1 MRALVHLSYKLC
13 LLRASQISTCRLNSI
28 TMVQATMQLLVG
40 DVLLSA
46 ACIAYYGAFP
56 GDYRQE
62 LVSGW
67 VEKCRDFGIPVSPDC
82 TLRGVLASPIQVL
95 TRTLLL
101 QSAEVS
107 GQMVCKTMQT
117 SIPSLLCCSMQ
128 EGNWLPCQVQVWC
141 LLRQRTTAPRDQQS
155 KA

>member
-1 MRALVHLSYKLC
+1 
-13 LLRASQISTCRLNSI
+13 
-28 TMVQATMQLLVG
+28 MQLLVG

-67 VEKCRDFGIPVSPDC
+67 VEKCREFGIPVSPDC

-95 TRTLLL
+95 TTTLLL

-107 GQMVCKTMQT
+107 GQRVCKTMQT
-117 SIPSLLCCSMQ
+117 S
-128 EGNWLPCQVQVWC
+128 LP
-141 LLRQRTTAPRDQQS
+141 
-155 KA
+155 

>member
-1 MRALVHLSYKLC
+1 
-13 LLRASQISTCRLNSI
+13 
-28 TMVQATMQLLVG
+28 MQLLVG

-67 VEKCRDFGIPVSPDC
+67 VEKCRDFGVPVSPDC

-95 TRTLLL
+95 TTTP
-101 QSAEVS
+101 AAP
-107 GQMVCKTMQT
+107 VC
-117 SIPSLLCCSMQ
+117 
-128 EGNWLPCQVQVWC
+128 
-141 LLRQRTTAPRDQQS
+141 
-155 KA
+155 

>member
-1 MRALVHLSYKLC
+1 
-13 LLRASQISTCRLNSI
+13 
-28 TMVQATMQLLVG
+28 MVQATMQLLVG

-67 VEKCRDFGIPVSPDC
+67 VEKCREFAIPVSPDC
-82 TLRGVLASPIQVL
+82 TLRGILASPIQVPAAL
-95 TRTLLL
+95 VWE
-101 QSAEVS
+101 AS
-107 GQMVCKTMQT
+107 GQMICRTVQT
-117 SIPSLLCCSMQ
+117 YVPSLLCFGVQ
-128 EGNWLPCQVQVWC
+128 ERKLPPCQVRVWC
-141 LLRQRTTAPRDQQS
+141 LLCQRTTAPRDQHS

>member
-1 MRALVHLSYKLC
+1 
-13 LLRASQISTCRLNSI
+13 
-28 TMVQATMQLLVG
+28 MVQATMQLLVG

-95 TRTLLL
+95 TTTP
-101 QSAEVS
+101 AAP
-107 GQMVCKTMQT
+107 VC
-117 SIPSLLCCSMQ
+117 
-128 EGNWLPCQVQVWC
+128 
-141 LLRQRTTAPRDQQS
+141 
-155 KA
+155 